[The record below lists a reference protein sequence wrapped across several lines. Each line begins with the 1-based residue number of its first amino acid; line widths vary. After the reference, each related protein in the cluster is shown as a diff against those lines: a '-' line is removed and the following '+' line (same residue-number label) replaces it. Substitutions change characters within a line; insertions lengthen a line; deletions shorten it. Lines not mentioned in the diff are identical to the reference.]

1 MVNNEWDS
9 YPVPGPGLIT
19 LCILSEFKNKTQT
32 ISPSCSKLSESL
44 MHLEWILN
52 ASSFHPQYDVVP
64 RHHLPCLLLS
74 PLLTTFPSCWPAFIR
89 PHQAQLVSS
98 SPGLPSSPPWA
109 FSLSTAMA
117 GSFIQ
122 HPAQLSPSQRHMPR
136 LEVGTTIPRS
146 HVPPTAL
153 CFRFISF
160 CTYRHLKKTYLLNCY
175 SLSFPLHRIE
185 VL

>member
-64 RHHLPCLLLS
+64 AITAPASPALPTAHHVPIMLACFH
-74 PLLTTFPSCWPAFIR
+74 LLTK
-89 PHQAQLVSS
+89 LSS
-98 SPGLPSSPPWA
+98 LPSPGLPSSPPWA
-109 FSLSTAMA
+109 FLSTAMA
-117 GSFIQ
+117 GSFLLFSI
-122 HPAQLSPSQRHMPR
+122 QLSCHLLRDICPGWSR
-136 LEVGTTIPRS
+136 TTIPS
-146 HVPPTAL
+146 HL
-153 CFRFISF
+153 CLPLPCVSDLFPF
-160 CTYRHLKKTYLLNCY
+160 CTYCHLKKNLICLIVIHC
-175 SLSFPLHRIE
+175 LFHIE
-185 VL
+185 